1 MVNTFNSLHVLCASE
16 VNTDQAKVNNLVVV
30 YFPSKLG
37 IDKVVFTY
45 NYIQL
50 CVGVGSEEE
59 EDSGLPACPGFTTYV
74 CSAFLMS
81 NDQCREASKQVT
93 SRPAP

>member
-59 EDSGLPACPGFTTYV
+59 EDSGLPAQDSPRTYAV
-74 CSAFLMS
+74 HF
-81 NDQCREASKQVT
+81 
-93 SRPAP
+93 